1 MAYEMYPGLGDH
13 NVAAIK
19 GDKGKKGLQGE
30 HGEKGERGGDFEGP
44 ASLYNVQGSPSSMLD
59 YRYSENKSTNGVTHY
74 ILETKIKCGLISLVH
89 VVVICRRTYN
99 SNLTNKNNFFTL
111 ANPPQKDLS
120 FTGSNNNSVIRISAS
135 GVCSYECLTPT
146 GGQDYGVTHSFNY
159 YTRD

>member
-1 MAYEMYPGLGDH
+1 MAYEMYPGLGDP

-30 HGEKGERGGDFEGP
+30 HGEKGERGDDFEGP

-146 GGQDYGVTHSFNY
+146 GKQDYGVTHSFNY

>member
-1 MAYEMYPGLGDH
+1 MAYEMYPGLGDP

-30 HGEKGERGGDFEGP
+30 HGEKGERGDDFEGP

-111 ANPPQKDLS
+111 ANPPQKNLS

-146 GGQDYGVTHSFNY
+146 GKQDYGVTHSFNY

>member
-1 MAYEMYPGLGDH
+1 MYPGLGDP

-30 HGEKGERGGDFEGP
+30 HGEKGKRGDDFEGP

-120 FTGSNNNSVIRISAS
+120 FIGSNNNSVIRISAS

-146 GGQDYGVTHSFNY
+146 GEQDYGVTHSFNY
-159 YTRD
+159 YKRD